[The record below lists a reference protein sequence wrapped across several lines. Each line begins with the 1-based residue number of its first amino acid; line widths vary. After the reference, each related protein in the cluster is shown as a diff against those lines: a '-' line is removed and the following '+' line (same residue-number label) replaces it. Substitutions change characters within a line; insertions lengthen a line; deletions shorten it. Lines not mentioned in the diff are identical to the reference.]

1 MIEKLMGKT
10 PQLSEGAAVHPLAYV
25 AGDVK
30 LGKNSSVFPGAS
42 LRGDEN
48 SIVVGESS
56 NIQDNATLHTDLK
69 TPVILGDYV
78 TVGHNAIVHSATV
91 GDNTVIGMGAIVLDR
106 AVIGKNCI
114 IGAGTVIPPNK
125 VIPDNSVA
133 VGNPYKIIRTLS
145 DEDAKSNRKNAEDYV
160 LLSRNFSKTSTFS
173 L

>member
-1 MIEKLMGKT
+1 M
-10 PQLSEGAAVHPLAYV
+10 
-25 AGDVK
+25 
-30 LGKNSSVFPGAS
+30 
-42 LRGDEN
+42 
-48 SIVVGESS
+48 
-56 NIQDNATLHTDLK
+56 
-69 TPVILGDYV
+69 

-106 AVIGKNCI
+106 AIIGKNCI

-145 DEDAKSNRKNAEDYV
+145 EEDAKANRKNAEDYV
-160 LLSRNFSKTSTFS
+160 LLAQNFSKIASTS